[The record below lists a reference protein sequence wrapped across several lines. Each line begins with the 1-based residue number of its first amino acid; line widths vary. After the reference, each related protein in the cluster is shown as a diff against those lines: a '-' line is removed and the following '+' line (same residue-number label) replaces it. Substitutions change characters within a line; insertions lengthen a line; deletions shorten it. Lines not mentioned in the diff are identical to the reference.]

1 MNVDKL
7 CVSCME
13 DDSGSPICPKCGAQF
28 SLSHTNLL
36 LLPPRTL
43 LHQQYVIG
51 RALGHGGFGVT
62 YLAWD
67 TGLQIRLA
75 IKEYMPSGVASRST
89 PNTVHA
95 ASDRMKD
102 EYEWG
107 LDRFLEE
114 ARVLKKFSNHPNIV
128 AVDTIFR
135 DNGTA
140 YMVMEYLEGMTFEE
154 FVAQR
159 GGKVSFETSLR
170 IMVPV
175 IDTLAVVHG
184 EGILHRDISPDN
196 IHIAKTGKVKLM
208 DFGAARNA
216 LSQKSRNLSVILKEG
231 YAPEEQYR
239 SSGIQGPWT
248 DVYATGATLYH
259 SITGKLPPPALD
271 RAAEDNISTPSQ
283 LGVAIPSSSERAL
296 MKALAV
302 RSLDRYQSMEDFKA
316 GLTETVS
323 AAPVPVA
330 LAPVSTQPPQLP
342 TLTAVPPTQPPA
354 MQPPAMQPPP
364 MQPPAMQSPAMPPPV
379 PTQQG
384 PIVPPPVTA
393 PPPAPQFQP
402 PLPFQQNVPAAPAS
416 SSPSR
421 KWLIPVV
428 AIGLIVLAAA
438 AAVTLKFGPDLLSR
452 PSNKEDS
459 VVKNQ
464 PPSSPPPAE
473 PSPAPAT
480 PPEASAPQ
488 AQAPPP
494 AAPEPAA
501 PKASSPKPPRPAAA
515 TQTDEDRQRQLE
527 QQKSAPPPPS
537 PVEQQKPPVDSAPA
551 AHPTSGILRYSGP
564 PVPLNGKVTF
574 QNLPAAR
581 LRFTFDHDAW
591 QPVISRQANGSQ
603 TLILVS
609 KKQGLQSKCE
619 VRWELAP

>member
-13 DDSGSPICPKCGAQF
+13 DDSGSPTCPKCGAPF
-28 SLSHTNLL
+28 DLPHTNLL

-62 YLAWD
+62 YLSWD

-89 PNTVHA
+89 PHTVHA
-95 ASDRMKD
+95 SSERMKD

-114 ARVLKKFSNHPNIV
+114 ARVLKKFSTHPNIV

-159 GGKVSFETSLR
+159 GGKVNFETSLR
-170 IMVPV
+170 VMVPV
-175 IDTLAVVHG
+175 IDTLATVHG

-271 RAAEDNISTPSQ
+271 RAAEDNIETPSQ
-283 LGVAIPSSSERAL
+283 LGIAIPPRSERAL

-302 RSLDRYQSMEDFKA
+302 RSLDRYQSMEDFKD
-316 GLTETVS
+316 GLTEPVPA
-323 AAPVPVA
+323 AAPVVPASVAAQPPSLPPLPTVA
-330 LAPVSTQPPQLP
+330 LPQPPQIP
-342 TLTAVPPTQPPA
+342 Q
-354 MQPPAMQPPP
+354 Q
-364 MQPPAMQSPAMPPPV
+364 MPV
-379 PTQQG
+379 A
-384 PIVPPPVTA
+384 PPPVTT
-393 PPPAPQFQP
+393 PPPTPQFQP
-402 PLPFQQNVPAAPAS
+402 PLPYQQNVPIAPPPAPS
-416 SSPSR
+416 STR
-421 KWLIPVV
+421 KWLIPVAAV
-428 AIGLIVLAAA
+428 GLILLAAA
-438 AAVTLKFGPDLLSR
+438 AAATLKFGPDFLSKF
-452 PSNKEDS
+452 SNKEDS
-459 VVKNQ
+459 VAKNQ
-464 PPSSPPPAE
+464 PPSSPPPTDPVPAPAPPQASATQPDPVPASPPAAS
-473 PSPAPAT
+473 PSPAAPPPAT
-480 PPEASAPQ
+480 PPRPAPRPVSQ
-488 AQAPPP
+488 KPNSPPP
-494 AAPEPAA
+494 P
-501 PKASSPKPPRPAAA
+501 SQS
-515 TQTDEDRQRQLE
+515 DDDRQHQLE
-527 QQKSAPPPPS
+527 QQKSAASTPAPPPPVT
-537 PVEQQKPPVDSAPA
+537 PAAPA
-551 AHPTSGILRYSGP
+551 NPTSGLLRYSGP

-574 QNLPAAR
+574 QNLPPVR
-581 LRFTFDHDAW
+581 LKFVFDHDAW
-591 QPVISRQANGSQ
+591 QPIISRQANGSQ
-603 TLILVS
+603 TLVLVS

-619 VRWELAP
+619 VRWEIAP